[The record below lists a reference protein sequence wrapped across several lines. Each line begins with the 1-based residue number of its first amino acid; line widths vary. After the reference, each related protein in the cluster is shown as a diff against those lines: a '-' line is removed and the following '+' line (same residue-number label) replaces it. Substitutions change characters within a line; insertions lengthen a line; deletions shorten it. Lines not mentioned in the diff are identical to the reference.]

1 MTRGEAVCVA
11 NIFMR
16 DFIGHRKAFLKIKDI
31 GKEFIYKA
39 EINYNN
45 HMKLE
50 RVEAIGEKENGKILK
65 PMVINTKS
73 TKVLNAYYKLVIK
86 DMEKLKK
93 DYLDIDDIEM

>member
-1 MTRGEAVCVA
+1 MTRSEAICMA

-16 DFIGHRKAFLKIKDI
+16 DFIGHRKAFLKIKDT
-31 GKEFIYKA
+31 GKKFIYKA
-39 EINYNN
+39 EIDYNN

-50 RVEAIGEKENGKILK
+50 RVEAIGEKENRKILK

-73 TKVLNAYYKLVIK
+73 TKVLYAYYKLIIK